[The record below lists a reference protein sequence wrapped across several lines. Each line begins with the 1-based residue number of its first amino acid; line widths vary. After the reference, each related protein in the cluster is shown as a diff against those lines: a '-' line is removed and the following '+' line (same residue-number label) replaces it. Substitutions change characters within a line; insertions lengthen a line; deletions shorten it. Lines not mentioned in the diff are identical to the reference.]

1 MMKNKYD
8 ILISIIIIGLAFLL
22 FCSYLDNRT
31 VEGLLT
37 LSIVLFT
44 IGTVLLII
52 RLITIYDYKSKS
64 TYNYINKKVICINN
78 IYYLEV
84 LNFTLSKE
92 YYILDS
98 FFSIKDNTIYIVIKD
113 DKGFKVKIKES
124 DLDLI
129 FKL

>member
-44 IGTVLLII
+44 MGTVLLIL
-52 RLITIYDYKSKS
+52 RLITIYNYKSKS

-78 IYYLEV
+78 IYYLEE
-84 LNFTLSKE
+84 LDFTISKE
-92 YYILDS
+92 YYIIDTY
-98 FFSIKDNTIYIVIKD
+98 FSIKDNVRYCIIKD
-113 DKGFKVKIKES
+113 NQNNKIKIKES
-124 DLDLI
+124 DLLLI

>member
-1 MMKNKYD
+1 MKNKYD
-8 ILISIIIIGLAFLL
+8 ILISIMIIGISIVL
-22 FCSYLDNRT
+22 FYYYLDNRT
-31 VEGLLT
+31 IEGLLT

-44 IGTVLLII
+44 MGTVLLIL
-52 RLITIYDYKSKS
+52 RLITMYDYKSKS

-78 IYYLEV
+78 IYYLEA

-98 FFSIKDNTIYIVIKD
+98 FFSIKDNTVYLVIKD

>member
-1 MMKNKYD
+1 MKNKYD
-8 ILISIIIIGLAFLL
+8 ILILIIVISLAIFL
-22 FCSYLDNRT
+22 FCFYLDNRT
-31 VEGLLT
+31 IEGLLT

-44 IGTVLLII
+44 IGTVLLIL
-52 RLITIYDYKSKS
+52 RLITIYNYKSKS

-78 IYYLEV
+78 IYYLEE

-98 FFSIKDNTIYIVIKD
+98 FVSIKDNTTYLILKD